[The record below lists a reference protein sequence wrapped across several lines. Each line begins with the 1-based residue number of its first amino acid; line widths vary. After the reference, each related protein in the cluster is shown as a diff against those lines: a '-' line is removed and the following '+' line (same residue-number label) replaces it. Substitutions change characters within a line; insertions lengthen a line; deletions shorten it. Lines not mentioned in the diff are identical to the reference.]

1 MLKGRSYLSS
11 FTTQKIQVFPVKNSS
26 FNIRPRSR
34 GKARLRNFAIAS
46 NACQEI
52 QKQIREEGN
61 RRKAVHLSSYDPIR
75 NDEIGLAAA
84 KAGLIDLDA
93 YSRSVDAIRA
103 FLADELHREISDLP
117 YTCPDEGTMTDF
129 LFNLSLELERKYVPN
144 LLEASA
150 VE

>member
-1 MLKGRSYLSS
+1 
-11 FTTQKIQVFPVKNSS
+11 
-26 FNIRPRSR
+26 
-34 GKARLRNFAIAS
+34 LRNFAIAS